1 MNAEIK
7 NLVYD
12 FRPDDPD
19 TTKSD
24 LVAAVK
30 KLQKAV
36 SIKFPATDDGK
47 FVFRSP
53 DARRANRI
61 VRLYFWI
68 RNRNNFFL

>member
-12 FRPDDPD
+12 SRPDDPD

-36 SIKFPATDDGK
+36 SI
-47 FVFRSP
+47 
-53 DARRANRI
+53 RRGTKQNI
-61 VRLYFWI
+61 CF
-68 RNRNNFFL
+68 